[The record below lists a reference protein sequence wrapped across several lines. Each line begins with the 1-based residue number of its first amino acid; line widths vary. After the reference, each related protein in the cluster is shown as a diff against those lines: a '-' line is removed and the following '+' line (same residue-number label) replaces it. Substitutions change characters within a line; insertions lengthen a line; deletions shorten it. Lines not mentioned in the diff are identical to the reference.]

1 VLPTKQRVYVTG
13 LGVVSTVGCDAKQFW
28 QRLQTGS
35 AHVEAT
41 PGHWRNFY
49 SASSQIW
56 SPLPDPQFADYGL
69 SRTDRLLL
77 SKAAQIGLVAAT
89 QAAASAKW
97 EPSAVGA
104 SQGVGSPQVSGKK
117 RAGVFVGTGLGGAPA
132 PFDNYGAHLLGGFR
146 QQLQARVEADPED
159 ATAAALLSGLE
170 GHPRVNPMVI
180 CQTMPNA
187 LAAQIAIR
195 FGVQEHVETTCA
207 ACASGTIAIGKA
219 FRAIQR
225 GELDVAL
232 AGGIEHLG
240 DRAGGVFMG
249 FDRLNTLAKPFRE
262 MGSENRPFDAER
274 RGFLFS
280 EGGAGIA
287 FLESEASLHT
297 RGGEPLAEVLGFAET
312 NDAYSIAA
320 ISDEQN
326 AIEPMFR
333 QVLLDA
339 GLKAG
344 DIDYINAHGTGTQ
357 INDRVE
363 GRILER
369 MFGRRPWVNST
380 KSILGHTIGASG
392 ALEFVVAVLSLQHQA
407 VHPCLNLEDPIVDL
421 NFTLQGGAA
430 PIQTVLTHSF
440 GFGGHNAALVL
451 ARVEPV

>member
-1 VLPTKQRVYVTG
+1 
-13 LGVVSTVGCDAKQFW
+13 
-28 QRLQTGS
+28 
-35 AHVEAT
+35 
-41 PGHWRNFY
+41 
-49 SASSQIW
+49 
-56 SPLPDPQFADYGL
+56 
-69 SRTDRLLL
+69 
-77 SKAAQIGLVAAT
+77 
-89 QAAASAKW
+89 
-97 EPSAVGA
+97 
-104 SQGVGSPQVSGKK
+104 
-117 RAGVFVGTGLGGAPA
+117 
-132 PFDNYGAHLLGGFR
+132 
-146 QQLQARVEADPED
+146 
-159 ATAAALLSGLE
+159 
-170 GHPRVNPMVI
+170 
-180 CQTMPNA
+180 MPNA

-195 FGVQEHVETTCA
+195 FGVQGHVETTCA

-280 EGGAGIA
+280 EGGAGMA

-297 RGGEPLAEVLGFAET
+297 RGGHPLAEVLGFSET

-339 GLKAG
+339 GLKPE

-363 GRILER
+363 AKILER
-369 MFGRRPWVNST
+369 IFGKRPWVNST

-392 ALEFVVAVLSLQHQA
+392 ALEFVVAVLSLKHQA
-407 VHPCLNLEDPIVDL
+407 VHPCLNLEDPISDL
-421 NFTLQGGAA
+421 NFTLQGGAV

-440 GFGGHNAALVL
+440 GFGGHNAGLVL
-451 ARVEPV
+451 GRGDPL